1 MEGGISLSDGNQGHM
16 YTGWHEISGKW
27 YYFHEAAGGPAG
39 SLVTG
44 GVTPDGYQVDSNG
57 VWIQ

>member
-1 MEGGISLSDGNQGHM
+1 M

-27 YYFHEAAGGPAG
+27 YYFHETAGGPAG

-44 GVTPDGYQVDSNG
+44 GATPDGYQVDSNG
-57 VWIQ
+57 AWIQ